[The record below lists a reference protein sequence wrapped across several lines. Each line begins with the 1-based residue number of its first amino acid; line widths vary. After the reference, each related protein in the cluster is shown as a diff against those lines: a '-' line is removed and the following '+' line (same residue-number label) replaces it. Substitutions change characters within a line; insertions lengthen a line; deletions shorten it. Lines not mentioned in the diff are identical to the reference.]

1 MTSERADMERWP
13 SLFAVLRN
21 FELRLEKLDSQM
33 QAMRGLLSLMDGK
46 LDTIHEAVLW
56 EDDEED
62 DDDASDLSFIVPDG
76 EGEESEE
83 SESEASAVN
92 GFDSGSESA

>member
-33 QAMRGLLSLMDGK
+33 QAMRGSLSLMDGK
-46 LDTIHEAVLW
+46 LDSIHEAVLW
-56 EDDEED
+56 EDEDED
-62 DDDASDLSFIVPDG
+62 DDDASDLSYIVADG
-76 EGEESEE
+76 EGETSESEEREEHAINGFE
-83 SESEASAVN
+83 SESESA
-92 GFDSGSESA
+92 